1 MRLFQGLCQSSLP
14 QTDYR
19 ARSNSLCSPQPAM
32 SSHRA
37 RDPDAALLEDDDDL
51 GLDPR
56 NPYVSSTRWR
66 HEESSSFRKHAGHT
80 LQPRAAEAKSGTH
93 DLVNFLNSARVAP
106 DEASPSRP
114 GSSSPNKHTPIM
126 LDGHVAEAAGE
137 PHLDIDPAHAEPQD
151 GKTIA
156 CGPLLNYRRT
166 EGSTWIGSVLVVT
179 KGGGRT
185 QEFVPTLAIH
195 RVGEAQH
202 HANGASNAAA
212 HGDVNGAT
220 ATTEIQGSCLY
231 SDYRNTFWRFDLRCE
246 LEANEIKWEYSLPE
260 MRYVSKKK
268 PHTNSFYV
276 PATTE
281 SMRSKLCAFPLCE
294 ILDSDGL

>member
-1 MRLFQGLCQSSLP
+1 
-14 QTDYR
+14 
-19 ARSNSLCSPQPAM
+19 M

-51 GLDPR
+51 DLDPR

-66 HEESSSFRKHAGHT
+66 HEESSSFRKHAGQA
-80 LQPRAAEAKSGTH
+80 LQPRAAEAKTGTH
-93 DLVNFLNSARVAP
+93 DLADFLNSTRVAP
-106 DEASPSRP
+106 DEPSESRP
-114 GSSSPNKHTPIM
+114 GSSAPNKHTPIM

-166 EGSTWIGSVLVVT
+166 EGNTWIGSVLIVT

-185 QEFVPTLAIH
+185 QEFVPTLAIR

-202 HANGASNAAA
+202 LHANGASNGT
-212 HGDVNGAT
+212 HGDVDGASVTAAT
-220 ATTEIQGSCLY
+220 ATATATEIQGARLY

-246 LEANEIKWEYSLPE
+246 LEANEIKWEYSLPD

-268 PHTNSFYV
+268 PHKNSFYV
-276 PATTE
+276 PALTE
-281 SMRSKLCAFPLCE
+281 SMRSMFFAFDRESCCALLAC
-294 ILDSDGL
+294 D